1 MSKNLQLVLHDKNI
15 LKGLVLL
22 AISIFLNNVLKSLHD
37 LVDAIFAAR
46 MEGYSQLELDSALSV
61 INIYFPVNFLFLSV
75 GFYYESKIR
84 YEMQV
89 TLYA

>member
-37 LVDAIFAAR
+37 LVDAIFVAR
-46 MEGYSQLELDSALSV
+46 IEG
-61 INIYFPVNFLFLSV
+61 
-75 GFYYESKIR
+75 
-84 YEMQV
+84 
-89 TLYA
+89 